1 VEKAIQVEC
10 DRQKEILAGGG
21 SVQQATVLWDE
32 QRQTVRVGR
41 MKEGS
46 DDYRYFPDPDVPPLV
61 VDAGL
66 LDVQRRAMPELPAV
80 RRARLLLDH
89 PDVAPATIRVLTSS
103 RAVADFDEELSR
115 MCGSARSAATWVVG
129 EVMASLRSTGAAIE
143 AFPVGPQRLS
153 DLLRME
159 AAGTVSRTAARQI
172 FAAMLESPDSA
183 DHIALQRGLLQ
194 VSDEGSIATW
204 VDAVLRDNPEEASRF
219 LGGERRLQGV
229 LVGLVMRSSG
239 GSADPRLVNAAL
251 AARAA
256 AINRS

>member
-1 VEKAIQVEC
+1 
-10 DRQKEILAGGG
+10 
-21 SVQQATVLWDE
+21 
-32 QRQTVRVGR
+32 
-41 MKEGS
+41 
-46 DDYRYFPDPDVPPLV
+46 
-61 VDAGL
+61 
-66 LDVQRRAMPELPAV
+66 
-80 RRARLLLDH
+80 
-89 PDVAPATIRVLTSS
+89 
-103 RAVADFDEELSR
+103 
-115 MCGSARSAATWVVG
+115 VG